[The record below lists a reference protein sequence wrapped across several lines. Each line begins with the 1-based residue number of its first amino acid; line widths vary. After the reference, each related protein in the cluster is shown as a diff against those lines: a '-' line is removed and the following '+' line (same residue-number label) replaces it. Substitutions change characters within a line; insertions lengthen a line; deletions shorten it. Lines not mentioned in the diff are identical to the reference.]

1 VLLEKS
7 RPRLYLEVTQCQ
19 EGEGSKPVDH
29 NENGNYENQ
38 NETRIPQPRAE
49 SRWLLAGGVRAGHGR
64 SRQGS
69 DREVLSGEAA
79 IFSIRGETVSN
90 ARLLG

>member
-1 VLLEKS
+1 MVCFTEFREGLEAHDSAGEAIQHEENHENKKRFY
-7 RPRLYLEVTQCQ
+7 RPLPCAWS
-19 EGEGSKPVDH
+19 GC
-29 NENGNYENQ
+29 
-38 NETRIPQPRAE
+38 
-49 SRWLLAGGVRAGHGR
+49 LLAAGVGAGHGR
-64 SRQGS
+64 ARQGS